1 MTIESDCKT
10 DRRLV
15 YNPETEEFRFVSK
28 EEYQRLFKDD
38 SSHIEYDEFL

>member
-1 MTIESDCKT
+1 MTIESDYKT
-10 DRRLV
+10 DQRLV
-15 YNPETEEFRFVSK
+15 YDIETEEFRFVSK